1 MRLSVPARLDGAA
14 VVAGVS
20 SQSHRVGRAKGRDT
34 LADRARLTMSGD
46 ALFSM
51 SSDSDS
57 RDVSLEGTIERF
69 TFRNPDTGW
78 AVLRLA
84 EESTGK
90 TVTAVGPMAQLKEG
104 QRLQV
109 RGALEAHPKFG
120 DQVKVASFEAV
131 APSTRA
137 GIEAYL
143 ASGLVRGIGPATAE
157 KIVRAFGD
165 DTLRVIE
172 DDPERLREVKGL
184 GPRKIEELAEAVKA
198 QKDLQN
204 VLVFL
209 RAHGLGAGLAARVV
223 KRYGANAS
231 ALVEANPY
239 RLADDVIGVG
249 FRTADQLAGKLG
261 IEPLADERLDAAM
274 EFVLG
279 QAAREGHCYLPQAD
293 LIRRTAE
300 LLSCD
305 AAPVAARLPEFAKGG
320 RVARQLPPGPTLLH
334 DDPQPVVYPAALV
347 AAEDGAARA
356 IDRLVTSDAPRLPVQ
371 PEPAVRWFAQ
381 VSGMELAEQQRD
393 AILRALRERV
403 SVITG
408 GPGVGK
414 TTIVRALVQILAQKG
429 LALSLAAPTGRAA
442 KRLEESTGHHASTL
456 HRLLEFTPGANRFAR
471 DAETPLEGDMLVVD
485 EASMLD
491 IQLAYAL
498 LQAIPPTMTLVL
510 VGDQNQLPSVGPGNV
525 LADVLASGRVVSTA
539 LTRIFRQ
546 QRDSDI
552 VRVAH
557 GMLTGELPTSGGED
571 GDFFFV
577 EANDSRRARALLRE
591 LIGARIPR
599 KFGLDPLRDVQ
610 VLCPMY
616 RGEVGA
622 DALNRDLQDLL
633 NPGQLE
639 VERGGKRFRVG
650 DKVMQIRNDY
660 DREVWNGDVGQLRHI
675 DANAA
680 EVYVR
685 FPEREHL
692 YGFEELGDLIPAYAV
707 SVHRS
712 QGSEYPA
719 VVVPVTTDHFM
730 MLRRS
735 LLYTAITRGK
745 RLVVLVGSRRALE
758 MAVRNNDDGSR
769 WSGLCERLRD
779 LVRQDGVHPVRG

>member
-1 MRLSVPARLDGAA
+1 
-14 VVAGVS
+14 
-20 SQSHRVGRAKGRDT
+20 
-34 LADRARLTMSGD
+34 
-46 ALFSM
+46 M
-51 SSDSDS
+51 SSDGSS
-57 RDVSLEGTIERF
+57 REVTLEGTIERF
-69 TFRNPDTGW
+69 TFRNPDSGW

-84 EESTGK
+84 EEGTGK

-104 QRLQV
+104 QRLRI
-109 RGALEAHPKFG
+109 RGEVDTHPKFG
-120 DQVKVASFEAV
+120 EQVKVDAFEAI
-131 APSTRA
+131 APSTAA

-143 ASGLVRGIGPATAE
+143 ASGLVKGIGPATAE
-157 KIVRAFGD
+157 KIVKVFGD
-165 DTLRVIE
+165 ATLQVIE
-172 DDPERLREVKGL
+172 DDPEQLRKVKGL
-184 GPRKIEELAEAVKA
+184 GPRKIQELSDAVKA

-209 RAHGLGAGLAARVV
+209 RAHGLGAGLAARIV

-231 ALVEANPY
+231 ALVQANPY

-249 FRTADQLAGKLG
+249 FRIADRLAGQMG
-261 IEPLADERLDAAM
+261 IEPLAAERLDAAM

-279 QAAREGHCYLPQAD
+279 QGAREGHCYLPEEV
-293 LIRRTAE
+293 LVRRTAE
-300 LLSCD
+300 LLACD
-305 AAPVAARLPEFAKGG
+305 EEAIQKRLPQFALSG
-320 RVARQLPPGPTLLH
+320 RIARQLPPGPVLLH
-334 DDPQPVVYPAALV
+334 DDPAPVVYPAALV
-347 AAEDGAARA
+347 EAEDGTARA
-356 IDRLVTSDAPRLPVQ
+356 LDALVKSKAARLPVQ
-371 PEPAVRWFAQ
+371 PESAVRWFAQ
-381 VSGMELAEQQRD
+381 VSGMELAEQQQD
-393 AILRALRERV
+393 AIVRGLRERV

-414 TTIVRALVQILAQKG
+414 TTIVRALVQILGQKD
-429 LALSLAAPTGRAA
+429 LKVSLAAPTGRAA

-471 DAETPLEGDMLVVD
+471 DEDNPLEGDLLVVD

-491 IQLAYAL
+491 VQLAHSL
-498 LQAIPPTMTLVL
+498 LRAVPPTMTLVL

-525 LADVLASGRVVSTA
+525 LADIIASGRVTSTA

-546 QRDSDI
+546 QNDSDI

-557 GMLTGELPTSGGED
+557 GMLTGDVPTSGGEN

-577 EANDSRRARALLRE
+577 EADDTRRSRALLRE
-591 LIGARIPR
+591 LIGSRIPR

-633 NPGQLE
+633 NPGEIE
-639 VERGGKRFRVG
+639 VERSGKRYRIG

-660 DREVWNGDVGQLRHI
+660 DREVWNGDVGQLTYI
-675 DANAA
+675 DTNAA
-680 EVYVR
+680 KLYVR
-685 FPEREHL
+685 FPEREHQ
-692 YGFEELGDLIPAYAV
+692 YGFEELGDLIPAYAI

-719 VVVPVTTDHFM
+719 VVMPVTTDHFL

-745 RLVVLVGSRRALE
+745 KLVVLVGSRRALE
-758 MAVRNNDDGSR
+758 MATRNNDDGRR

-779 LVRQDGVHPVRG
+779 LVRHDGVHPAVDDAQEGGLEA